1 MTKDGRPRPGGAA
14 EASRND
20 ERVVL
25 AARAVLAVRP
35 TAPMSEI
42 ARHAGVGVATLY
54 RRYASRDALVEALWL
69 DGIHTLENEARTALD
84 RARSF
89 PWAAFVGF
97 MTGSLASGA
106 ARLVAAL
113 AGSSSSPSGELLLA
127 EQRLRDAI
135 AELVDLTQAAGA
147 VRPDI
152 TAEDVALLF
161 EQLQAVR
168 INDKQREV
176 TLSRRYLELYLQA
189 LQAPGAA
196 PLPGPPPTPAEL
208 LRRRYDA
215 R

>member
-1 MTKDGRPRPGGAA
+1 MMSAWSSQLGRCSPSGRRRRCRKSLDTP
-14 EASRND
+14 AS
-20 ERVVL
+20 
-25 AARAVLAVRP
+25 
-35 TAPMSEI
+35 
-42 ARHAGVGVATLY
+42 G
-54 RRYASRDALVEALWL
+54 RDAVPPLRQQGCARRGSVAGRHPHARERGAHGARSGPLVSVGRVR
-69 DGIHTLENEARTALD
+69 GIHD
-84 RARSF
+84 RVPRLRCRS
-89 PWAAFVGF
+89 
-97 MTGSLASGA
+97 
-106 ARLVAAL
+106 
-113 AGSSSSPSGELLLA
+113 AGCCSRRSSSSPSGELLLA

-147 VRPDI
+147 VVPDI